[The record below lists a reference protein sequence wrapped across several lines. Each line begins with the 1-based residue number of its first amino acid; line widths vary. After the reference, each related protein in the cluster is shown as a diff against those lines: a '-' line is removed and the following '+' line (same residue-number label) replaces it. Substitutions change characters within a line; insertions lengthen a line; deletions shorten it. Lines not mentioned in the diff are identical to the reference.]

1 MASPENK
8 GVAMLVLTRKIDERI
23 TIGDDIE
30 LVVVAIDSRG
40 GRVRLGIAAPEDVEI
55 HRKERKEGAGGL
67 SKRRVL
73 HRVRGG
79 KDVGQAD
86 TGATGKG

>member
-1 MASPENK
+1 
-8 GVAMLVLTRKIDERI
+8 MLVLTRKIDERI
-23 TIGDDIE
+23 SIGDDIE
-30 LVVVAIDSRG
+30 LVVVAIDARG
-40 GRVRLGIAAPEDVEI
+40 GRVRLGIAAPENIEI

-79 KDVGQAD
+79 KNVRQTD
-86 TGATGKG
+86 KGSAEKG